1 MFIMIIIMMILKRQE
16 RDNYMIIK
24 YCLLDV
30 YKRQIEH

>member
-24 YCLLDV
+24 YCLFCIQGYV
-30 YKRQIEH
+30 